1 MLDAL
6 FGFIFEIVLSAV
18 GTVIAKLFGVEDAVD
33 FAPGVIGLGLIGIG
47 VAAAVWGH

>member
-6 FGFIFEIVLSAV
+6 LGFIFDIVLTAV
-18 GTVIAKLFGVEDAVD
+18 GTLIAKLFGVEDAAD
-33 FAPGVIGLGLIGIG
+33 FAPVVIGLGFIGIG